1 VVASGKTIIQIL
13 QRVLLVLGA
22 TLSGLVITGLGLA
35 FLASVTILQPR
46 PGEEPGTAWGGA
58 IVFVGCLLCGGV
70 LGALVGASIAIRRIA
85 QYPDRN
91 WSPLVWTGVA
101 LGTLIGIAIG
111 LTGIGGRTVLRDLF
125 APFDGTW
132 KSWLSTSVVAT
143 IGGTTGGLIGRL
155 LEKGMRKAER
165 GKPKAGVWRPS
176 K

>member
-1 VVASGKTIIQIL
+1 MIQLL

-22 TLSGLVITGLGLA
+22 SVSGTVITGLGLA
-35 FLASVTILQPR
+35 FLAAVTILQPR

-85 QYPDRN
+85 QAADRD
-91 WSPLVWTGVA
+91 WSPLVWTGVV

-111 LTGIGGRTVLRDLF
+111 LTGIGGRTILRDLF

-143 IGGTTGGLIGRL
+143 IGGTTGGMISHL
-155 LEKGMRKAER
+155 LERRLRRKMER
-165 GKPKAGVWRPS
+165 AR
-176 K
+176 